1 MHFPQTTKVLTQAS
15 AESNVEL
22 LCGKLLLQKR
32 PRVSQCERRSPFA
45 REILSLPDYKGEG
58 TRKQLH
64 FWISVAKCDARFIKD
79 QPVKK
84 WCKILTC
91 RCKHFSLKQASGLG
105 GGGGGAGTPG
115 SSPWIRHCATRTF
128 IVFKKFFSYASCL
141 YLDCELHL
149 NWYVI
154 KGSLGYK

>member
-64 FWISVAKCDARFIKD
+64 F
-79 QPVKK
+79 
-84 WCKILTC
+84 
-91 RCKHFSLKQASGLG
+91 
-105 GGGGGAGTPG
+105 
-115 SSPWIRHCATRTF
+115 
-128 IVFKKFFSYASCL
+128 
-141 YLDCELHL
+141 
-149 NWYVI
+149 
-154 KGSLGYK
+154 

>member
-32 PRVSQCERRSPFA
+32 PRVSQCERRSPSA

-105 GGGGGAGTPG
+105 GGGPDPPDPPPG
-115 SSPWIRHCATRTF
+115 SAT
-128 IVFKKFFSYASCL
+128 APPGLLSCL
-141 YLDCELHL
+141 KSFFRMQVVCISIVSCT
-149 NWYVI
+149 WI
-154 KGSLGYK
+154 GTSLKAV